1 MTVNGLWG
9 ILLDTLNTLN
19 KHLATNCSIV
29 YLGDLRFEM
38 YYNIIRLL

>member
-9 ILLDTLNTLN
+9 ILLDTLN